1 MKRVG
6 VVKRNSRWLYTPLG
20 AVAVAAMAAFS
31 FVLGYVL
38 HPV

>member
-1 MKRVG
+1 MKRDT
-6 VVKRNSRWLYTPLG
+6 NWLYTPLG
-20 AVAVAAMAAFS
+20 AVAVAAVVAFS